1 MKSAAKKTARKA
13 AAPEKRG
20 NLTKAEITPLVIAAR
35 TAYDLQSRLGN
46 VDDQDFNAWRHQQ
59 CMAAVGKPGITA
71 CYHDHYRPLMAHFQL
86 LAGRDEKA
94 FQNLTTTG
102 QASKQAGDTHE
113 ARRQLAHLI
122 LEKLSDH
129 TTLAD
134 KPWPDYLAEW
144 QATEAARWTLE
155 FPDEPFPGID
165 PLQAHKAHQR
175 REEIARNGGPIR
187 EGYLVYL
194 IRQKTR
200 RPDLHLGK
208 DLATGLADRCTVT
221 QLTQIRDTLV
231 NRIAAKEGTGD
242 PHKRNRK
249 QSSPRTKAARSP
261 KKLDPPRW

>member
-1 MKSAAKKTARKA
+1 MKPAARKA
-13 AAPEKRG
+13 SAPKARG
-20 NLTKAEITPLVIAAR
+20 NLTKAEIMPLVMAAR
-35 TAYDLQSRLGN
+35 TAFDFQSRLGN
-46 VDDQDFNAWRHQQ
+46 VDDQDFNAWRHAQ
-59 CMAAVGKPGITA
+59 CMAAVGKSGITA
-71 CYHDHYRPLMAHFQL
+71 CSHDHYRPLMAHFQI

-102 QASKQAGDTHE
+102 QASKQEGDTHE

-134 KPWPDYLAEW
+134 KPWPEYLAEW
-144 QATEAARWTLE
+144 QATEAAAWAFH
-155 FPDEPFPGID
+155 FPEEPFPGVD
-165 PLQAHKAHQR
+165 PVEARRAYQR
-175 REEIARNGGPIR
+175 REEIAKNGGPIR

-208 DLATGLADRCTVT
+208 DLPAALADRCTVS

-231 NRIAAKEGTGD
+231 NRIAAKEDTGD
-242 PHKRNRK
+242 RHQRNKSQKSR
-249 QSSPRTKAARSP
+249 RAKAARSP
-261 KKLDPPRW
+261 KNLDPPLR